1 MASNPP
7 EPAPERIP
15 SDPSQLRSENEAL
28 NEQIKLLVQTEQRL
42 YRFKN
47 ELDRQ
52 FSRIRALGDFA
63 LECARLES
71 PKEILARALK
81 LLLGNFNLDHAV
93 AVHADRETDRLRIVH
108 MHVGGNLQET
118 TAEASDEMLA
128 WVGGM
133 SQTELMRVGPE
144 MIEHL
149 RPVGESM
156 REEYEGESAEDW
168 IDAAAV
174 VMPLR
179 VAAGELFGFV
189 LACKKTRGAKSYFRE
204 RPDDAHLS
212 FLRLLANHL
221 ERALQNAVLTSDL
234 RERREQLSE
243 TNRRLTASVQNLESA
258 QQQLLQA
265 QKMEAI
271 GRLAGGVAHDF
282 NNLLTVIIGHAQVLQ
297 DRLTDDSRGLHDLDS
312 IVEAC
317 NRAAEI
323 IRHLLAFGRK
333 QKRSPETVEINELVK
348 STARML
354 GRLIGEHIRLDIRAD
369 AEAGCVRADRA
380 QLEQI
385 LMNLVVNARD
395 AMPDGG
401 RLTIATRRA
410 TPDEGE
416 NTPNPFDVSQYVAI
430 DVSDTGHGMDSATR
444 EQIFEPFFTTKEV
457 GSGTGLGLA
466 TVYGLVRQN
475 EGIVRVSSEIGS
487 GSRFTVLFPSAARSA
502 TEPVGRAEEAPWG
515 PTEATILLAEDESNI
530 RSLLA
535 EVLRGRGFE
544 VLVAENGEEALELA
558 ARHEGSIDLLV
569 CDVVMPSI
577 GGPDLARRLR
587 RDSPDLP
594 VLFVSGYTFD
604 AMSAGEL
611 SGEPFLQKPFTPAA
625 LVDSVRKL
633 LSRSGGR
640 PRRWPRRRRRSWA
653 R

>member
-1 MASNPP
+1 VASNPP
-7 EPAPERIP
+7 EPAPERIHA
-15 SDPSQLRSENEAL
+15 DRSQLRSEHETL

-52 FSRIRALGDFA
+52 FSRIRALGDFS
-63 LECARLES
+63 LECARLEN
-71 PKEILARALK
+71 PKEILARALE
-81 LLLGNFNLDHAV
+81 LLLGTFNLDHAV
-93 AVHADRETDRLRIVH
+93 AVHADRGTDRLRVVH
-108 MHVGGNLQET
+108 LHVGGDLRET

-128 WVGGM
+128 WVGDM

-144 MIEHL
+144 LIEHL

-156 REEYEGESAEDW
+156 RGEYEGERAEDW
-168 IDAAAV
+168 LDAAAV

-179 VAAGELFGFV
+179 FAAGELFGFV
-189 LACKKTRGAKSYFRE
+189 LACKRARRPKSYYKE
-204 RPDDAHLS
+204 SPDEAHLS

-243 TNRRLTASVQNLESA
+243 TNRRLTTSLENLENA

-297 DRLTDDSRGLHDLDS
+297 DRLTDDARGRHDLDS

-333 QKRSPETVEINELVK
+333 QKRSPETVELNELVR

-354 GRLIGEHIRLDIRAD
+354 GRLIGEHIRLDIHTD
-369 AEAGCVRADRA
+369 DEAGCVRADRA

-410 TPDEGE
+410 TPDDGE
-416 NTPNPFDVSQYVAI
+416 NTADRFDVSQYVAI

-475 EGIVRVSSEIGS
+475 DGIVRVSSEIGS
-487 GSRFTVLFPSAARSA
+487 GARFTVLFPAAARSPA
-502 TEPVGRAEEAPWG
+502 EPAGQTEEAPCG
-515 PTEATILLAEDESNI
+515 PAEATILLAEDESSI
-530 RSLLA
+530 RHLLA
-535 EVLRGRGFE
+535 EVLRDRGFE
-544 VLVAENGEEALELA
+544 VLVAEDGEQALDMA
-558 ARHEGSIDLLV
+558 ARHERPIDLLV
-569 CDVVMPSI
+569 CDVVMPNL
-577 GGPDLARRLR
+577 GGPELARRLR
-587 RDSPDLP
+587 RKNPDLP

-611 SGEPFLQKPFTPAA
+611 SGEPFLQKPFTPGA

-633 LSRSGGR
+633 LK
-640 PRRWPRRRRRSWA
+640 
-653 R
+653 